1 MKGFFVAVLED
12 GTYDVMVVDAVER
25 ADGTI
30 SLELAV
36 SSGARRGEVVD
47 VVASNLRA
55 GWIEVLGAPGTL
67 VVLDGQPHFEID

>member
-1 MKGFFVAVLED
+1 MAVLED

-30 SLELAV
+30 ALELAV

-47 VVASNLRA
+47 LVASNLRT
-55 GWIEVLGAPGTL
+55 GWIALLGTPGTL
-67 VVLDGQPHFEID
+67 VVRDGEPHFEID